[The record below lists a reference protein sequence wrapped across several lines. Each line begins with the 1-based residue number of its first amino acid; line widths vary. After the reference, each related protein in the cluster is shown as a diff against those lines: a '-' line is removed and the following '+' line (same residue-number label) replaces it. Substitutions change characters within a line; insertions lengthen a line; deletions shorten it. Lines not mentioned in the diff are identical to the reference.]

1 MTKAALIKD
10 TQSALAQLRKKLVTD
25 AKAGRSGKGKPP
37 RGAAP
42 QELPAPHYPAPLDAA
57 EIGPVAV
64 GRIAA
69 WPDNPRKFSDDTK
82 FAELVQMVQAKGV
95 LQNIVLRPHPDPDAF
110 EAFQI
115 VCGERR
121 WRAAIRAGLEYIPA
135 AVRILTDQ
143 EAFEVAVVENVGRED
158 MSPVDEAF
166 AYQRMTML
174 YKYSAEDVAAKVAKP
189 VGYIH
194 QRLVL
199 CRLVPQALEWF
210 RNDRFTLGGLI
221 ELARVET
228 ALQERYLR
236 DMEEKSH
243 MRDDTGTLNALTVRY
258 ELRSNYLN
266 GLKLNAAPFDIQDPE
281 LVPAAG
287 ACHGCPKNTAAQRH
301 LFGESSEEAA
311 VCLDGACWRSK
322 VDAACTLAVAGGAR
336 LVEGEEA
343 AKLVTAWGRIDPKAK
358 LKELTE
364 TCYADAGRAMRD
376 PDEDGRRRSGYRTYS
391 ELLTPALAARPSDL
405 VLVRSPS
412 QPDKLLRCVRQENV
426 QELLKAAG
434 HEKIADAV
442 AKDGRHEKS
451 AADKKAIQKQKAEER
466 ARREAM
472 VAVGAYV
479 TTALLS
485 TLAGADSGE
494 LDAVIR
500 EVTALAWTKDGSA
513 AAERRGLGREAAE
526 RWGDKKIGPEPR
538 LESMKL
544 PELLGF
550 LVELLV
556 EDVAGGQ
563 YPPPRVERLFE
574 QVPGLH
580 WSELQKRH
588 LQELRGKEK
597 AKKGKGAAAPKKAK
611 KGKSE

>member
-37 RGAAP
+37 RAAAP
-42 QELPAPHYPAPLDAA
+42 QELPAPHYPATPDAA

-143 EAFEVAVVENVGRED
+143 EAFEIAVVENVGRED

-236 DMEEKSH
+236 DMEENSH
-243 MRDDTGTLNALTVRY
+243 MRDDTGTLNALTVRH

-266 GLKLNAAPFDIQDPE
+266 GLRLNAAPFDVQDPD

-322 VDAACTLAVAGGAR
+322 VDAACALAVAGGAR

-343 AKLVTAWGRIDPKAK
+343 AKLVTVWGRLDPKAK

-364 TCYADAGRAMRD
+364 TCYAGA
-376 PDEDGRRRSGYRTYS
+376 GYRSYN
-391 ELLTPALAARPSDL
+391 ELLTPALTERPAEL

-426 QELLKAAG
+426 PELLKASG
-434 HEKIADAV
+434 HDKIADAV
-442 AKDGRHEKS
+442 AKEGRHEKS
-451 AADKKAIQKQKAEER
+451 AADNSELEAVLREVTAMAQKQKAEER

-472 VAVGAYV
+472 VAVGSYV
-479 TTALLS
+479 TTAVVS
-485 TLAGADSGE
+485 ALAGADSSE
-494 LDAVIR
+494 LEAVLR
-500 EVTALAWTKDGSA
+500 EVTAMAWTKDGSA

-526 RWGDKKIGPEPR
+526 RWGDKKLGIEPR
-538 LESMKL
+538 LEPMKL

-574 QVPGLH
+574 RVPGLQ

-588 LQELRGKEK
+588 LQELRDKEK
-597 AKKGKGAAAPKKAK
+597 AKKGKAAAPKKAK
-611 KGKSE
+611 KGKPE